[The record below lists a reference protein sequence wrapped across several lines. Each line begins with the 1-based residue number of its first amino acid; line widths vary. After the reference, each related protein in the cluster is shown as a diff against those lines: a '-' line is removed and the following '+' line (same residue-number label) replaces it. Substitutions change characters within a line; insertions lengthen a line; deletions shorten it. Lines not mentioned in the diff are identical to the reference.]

1 MRFRGTLI
9 LLIVCVGF
17 GVFLYFYE
25 IKGGEQRAKA
35 KETENVI
42 WKVPADDVQQVDIVT
57 ASQHITAVRT
67 GDRQWKITAPRTLDA
82 DSDAWNSIASSASDI
97 SRTDV
102 VEANAADLAPF
113 GLKPP
118 QTTVS
123 IKTKDGKVREIL
135 LGVNNPTGTS
145 TYAALQ
151 GKKEV
156 FFVSSSVGSAFDKK
170 LDDLRNHAILNFEQS
185 EAQSLDLKSAKGMT
199 DLVKENDR
207 WWNNGAEKWGA
218 DTSTVNSLLGD
229 LSSGRLKEYFDG
241 NPDEYTGLGFD
252 KPVVDLRL
260 TVGKDKAI
268 KHLVIGLEKSKLV
281 KKGEKKAA
289 AEAKK
294 PESTAADL
302 YLARDDSRPELF
314 FVDKDFVDK
323 FLKAPGDFRDKML
336 AIFQRWDI
344 DSITLTNSK
353 GTVNFAKTQAGDWQ
367 VGAAKKKAKWDAV
380 NDIFDALEKP
390 VKGFVDTP
398 GPLSKYGL
406 DKPVTQIIC
415 KQAGTVKVDCI
426 FGKEDKEGVYAQI
439 KGEPFVKIADKES
452 LDKLNKGESDFVEP
466 PPPPPPAPAATK
478 K

>member
-9 LLIVCVGF
+9 LLVVCIAF

-25 IKGGEQRAKA
+25 IKGGEQRTKA
-35 KETENVI
+35 KEAENVV
-42 WKVPADDVQQVDIVT
+42 WKVPVEDVQQVDIVT
-57 ASQHITAVRT
+57 PSQHITAVRT
-67 GDRQWKITAPRTLDA
+67 GDRQWKITAPRSLDA

-102 VEANAADLAPF
+102 VEANAAYLAPF

-118 QTTVS
+118 QTTIS

-135 LGVNNPTGTS
+135 LGANNPTGNS
-145 TYAALQ
+145 TYAVLK
-151 GKKEV
+151 GKNEV
-156 FFVSSSVGSAFDKK
+156 FFVSSSVSSAFDKK
-170 LDDLRNHAILNFEQS
+170 LDDLRNHAILGFEQS
-185 EAQSLDLKSAKGMT
+185 EAQSLDLKNAKGAT
-199 DLVKENDR
+199 DLIKENDR
-207 WWNNGAEKWGA
+207 WWNNGPEKWAA
-218 DTSTVNSLLGD
+218 DTSSVNGLLGD

-241 NPDEYTGLGFD
+241 NPDEYVSLGFD
-252 KPVVDLRL
+252 KPLVDVRL

-268 KHLVIGLEKSKLV
+268 KHLAIGLEKSKLV

-289 AEAKK
+289 EPKKTEAA
-294 PESTAADL
+294 PADL

-314 FVDKDFVDK
+314 FVDKEFVDK

-353 GTVNFAKTQAGDWQ
+353 GTVNFTKTQAGDWQ
-367 VGAAKKKAKWDAV
+367 VGPAKKKAKWDAV
-380 NDIFDALEKP
+380 NEIFDALEKP
-390 VKGFVDTP
+390 VKAFVDAP

-406 DKPVTQIIC
+406 DKPVAQIIC
-415 KQAGTVKVDCI
+415 RQAGAVKVDCI

-439 KGEPFVKIADKES
+439 KGETLVKIADKES
-452 LDKLNKGESDFVEP
+452 LDKLNKGESDFLE
-466 PPPPPPAPAATK
+466 PPPPPPAPATTK